1 MPVTSFFAD
10 QAFNQK
16 DISAMSMVFEAVSSR
31 LGLNGRSDE
40 AMIKVVAE
48 TIIKLVDRDVHDAET
63 LHKMTLLELN
73 IVN

>member
-10 QAFNQK
+10 QAFSQK
-16 DISAMSMVFEAVSSR
+16 DISAMSMVFEAVCSR
-31 LGLNGRSDE
+31 LGLNWRSDE
-40 AMIKVVAE
+40 IMIKVVAE
-48 TIIKLVDRDVHDAET
+48 TIIKLVDSDVHDAET